1 MGFERSNPRA
11 GSFSREVLSLTPVGL
26 SVRGAWFSLLCAQ
39 KKHFASKEGAD
50 ADGAM
55 VRQRQRRLHCV
66 NECSR
71 IWLDEPYS
79 IRLKSHQSNRFWMQ
93 CLLCTV
99 QYNLIGISP
108 YISYFQSPIGI

>member
-1 MGFERSNPRA
+1 MDFVRSNPRA

-26 SVRGAWFSLLCAQ
+26 SGRAAWLFLLCAERKQ
-39 KKHFASKEGAD
+39 FKEKKGAD

-79 IRLKSHQSNRFWMQ
+79 NQLKSHQSNRFSMQ
-93 CLLCTV
+93 CLLYTV
-99 QYNLIGISP
+99 Q
-108 YISYFQSPIGI
+108 